1 MIKYV
6 NDYGVGYMELAEK
19 ALEKLAH
26 HEKLCEERLKR
37 LDEKIDAAHKDIA
50 TNRTAVFALYPF
62 IFGAVVLADYLK

>member
-1 MIKYV
+1 M
-6 NDYGVGYMELAEK
+6 YMELAEK

-26 HEKLCEERLKR
+26 HEQLCEERLRR

-62 IFGAVVLADYLK
+62 IFGAVVLADWLK